1 MMLMIWVAVV
11 LGILQGILEWLPV
24 SSQGQ
29 LSLAMMY
36 LFKVDANQVLDFSV
50 FLHIGT
56 LLAVIIYLRSDIMN
70 LLRKLPDY
78 RFDYANQQNRLVSFL
93 LFATI
98 LTGAVGYP
106 LYRFLHTVAPLAG
119 EAFIA
124 LIGVALIATGLVQK
138 YAKIR
143 GVRETA
149 DLNLKDTVLLG
160 AAQGFSVI
168 PGISRSGTTTSFL
181 IFRKFRSEEA
191 LRLSF
196 LMSIPAVLIAEIG
209 LALLGGL
216 PTISLLEA
224 LTSIAFSFLFG
235 LLSIHALMKIA
246 QKIRF
251 WAFCIL
257 LGILAL
263 LPLLGYLR

>member
-1 MMLMIWVAVV
+1 MIWIAVV

-36 LFKVDANQVLDFSV
+36 LFKIEEEQTLPFSI
-50 FLHIGT
+50 FLHVGT
-56 LLAVIIYLRSDIMN
+56 MFAAIVYFRGDILN
-70 LLRKLPDY
+70 LLRKLPSY

-93 LFATI
+93 LLATI
-98 LTGAVGYP
+98 LTGTVGYP
-106 LYRFLHTVAPLAG
+106 LYRLLHTAAPLAG

-124 LIGVALIATGLVQK
+124 LIGVALIVTGLVQK
-138 YAKIR
+138 YAKVR
-143 GVRETA
+143 GGRGA
-149 DLNLKDTVLLG
+149 AALNLKDTVLLG
-160 AAQGFSVI
+160 FVQGFSVI

-181 IFRKFRSEEA
+181 IFRKFSGEEA

-196 LMSIPAVLIAEIG
+196 LMSIPAVLVAEIG
-209 LALLGGL
+209 LVLLGGL
-216 PTISLLEA
+216 PTISLIEA
-224 LTSIAFSFLFG
+224 LTSIVFSFFFG
-235 LLSIHALMKIA
+235 LLLIHVLMKVA
-246 QKIRF
+246 RRIRF
-251 WAFCIL
+251 WVFCVV

>member
-1 MMLMIWVAVV
+1 MALVVAAI
-11 LGILQGILEWLPV
+11 LGILQGILEWLPI
-24 SSQGQ
+24 SSRGQ

-36 LFKVDANQVLDFSV
+36 LLKIDANQVLDLTI

-56 LLAVIIYLRSDIMN
+56 LLAVIVYLRSDILN
-70 LLRKLPDY
+70 LLRKLPSY

-106 LYRFLHTVAPLAG
+106 LYRLLHETAPFAG
-119 EAFIA
+119 EALIA
-124 LIGVALIATGLVQK
+124 LIGVALIATGLLQK
-138 YAKIR
+138 YAKVKGTR
-143 GVRETA
+143 GAA

-160 AAQGFSVI
+160 VAQGFSVI
-168 PGISRSGTTTSFL
+168 PGISRSGTTTSLL
-181 IFRKFRSEEA
+181 IFRKIRSEEA

-196 LMSIPAVLIAEIG
+196 LMSIPAILGAEIG
-209 LALLGGL
+209 LTLMGGL
-216 PTISLLEA
+216 PTISLEET
-224 LTSIAFSFLFG
+224 LTSIAFAFLFG

-246 QKIRF
+246 QKIKF
-251 WAFCIL
+251 WAFCII

-263 LPLLGYLR
+263 LPLLGYLW